1 MEAKTSRE
9 GQRARAIAEEY
20 RSKGYEVI
28 EQPLPE
34 QLPEFLAGYQ
44 PGVLVQRGDEA
55 IIVEVKSRSSLT
67 KDSRI
72 AEMARLVQKEPHW
85 NFELVLV
92 GEEERLNVPE
102 GVRPFERDD
111 IIQGIEAAERL
122 VAAQFW
128 AAALLQAWS
137 TLEATLR
144 LLSEEEGIV
153 LERLTPLSVLTQATS
168 NGIISRDDYSFL
180 TKVMKYRNAL
190 AHGFKAIE
198 FDPTLVGE
206 LIKTTKRL
214 LQSTDE
220 AWST

>member
-9 GQRARAIAEEY
+9 RQRARAIAEEY

-28 EQPLPE
+28 EQPSPE

-44 PGVLVQRGDEA
+44 PDVLVQRGDEA
-55 IIVEVKSRSSLT
+55 IIVEVKSRSSLA
-67 KDSRI
+67 KDPRI
-72 AEMARLVQKEPHW
+72 TEMARLVQTEPHW

-92 GEEERLNVPE
+92 GEEEQLSVLE
-102 GVRPFERDD
+102 GAHPFERDD
-111 IIQGIEAAERL
+111 ILRGLETAERL
-122 VAAQFW
+122 LAAEFL

-144 LLSEEEGIV
+144 LLSAEEGVV

-168 NGIISRDDYSFL
+168 NGVISRDDYSFL

-190 AHGFKAIE
+190 AHGFKSIE

-214 LQSTDE
+214 LQSADE
-220 AWST
+220 A